1 MDKISEVL
9 STDGYD
15 GITNAVDPDGDVIPV
30 DNKELGK
37 ESQNISGKLGYSAVE
52 MALDEELLAA
62 ETKRVMLGF
71 AEQYVEIAELKKK
84 INEYRR
90 DCPGRRDIDAKIVIA
105 SRDLD
110 EEYAKFL
117 GIPNSV
123 KAKEYPRLTGLRR
136 LIRDEY
142 ERIIKEN
149 GVTVETNQPPDTPP
163 PEKRKPW
170 DGLDARQRAS
180 HDY

>member
-9 STDGYD
+9 REDGHN
-15 GITNAVDPDGDVIPV
+15 GVTNAVDSNGDVIPV

-84 INEYRR
+84 LNEYRR

-123 KAKEYPRLTGLRR
+123 ETQEYTRLLELRR
-136 LIRDEY
+136 HIREKY
-142 ERIIKEN
+142 KQILERN
-149 GVTVETNQPPDTPP
+149 GAKTETSQPPDTPP

>member
-9 STDGYD
+9 REDGHN
-15 GITNAVDPDGDVIPV
+15 GVTNAVDSNGDVIPV

-84 INEYRR
+84 LNEYRR